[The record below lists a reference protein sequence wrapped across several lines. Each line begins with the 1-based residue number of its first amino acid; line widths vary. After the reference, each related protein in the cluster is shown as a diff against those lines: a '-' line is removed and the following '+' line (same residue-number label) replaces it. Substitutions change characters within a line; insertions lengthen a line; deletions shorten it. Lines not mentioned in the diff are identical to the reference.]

1 MEDDAMTRVGDVAGQ
16 GEPGRRSRRVCT
28 LALCVGVLLGG
39 CVSTQ
44 PALPPAPELQLVD
57 AGTLQVPPDCDPES
71 GAVYRTAFVV
81 RPDGRVESVASESGE
96 GCVQQALR
104 EWVSTFRYRP
114 VDEPTAAVLDWMS
127 VTAARG
133 G

>member
-16 GEPGRRSRRVCT
+16 GEPGRRSRHVRA
-28 LALCVGVLLGG
+28 LALCIGVLLGG

-44 PALPPAPELQLVD
+44 PARPPAPELQLLD